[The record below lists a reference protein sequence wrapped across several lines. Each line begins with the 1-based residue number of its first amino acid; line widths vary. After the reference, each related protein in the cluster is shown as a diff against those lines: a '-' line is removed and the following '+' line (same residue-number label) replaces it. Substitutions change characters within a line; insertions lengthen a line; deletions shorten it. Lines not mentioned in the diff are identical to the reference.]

1 MHEMTTNNVEA
12 LRLAEFERCSAIKT
26 QDFEKLE
33 NLMHTSLIHVHTRGN
48 QDTRESYLRYLS
60 EVIEILDVRRGDLQ
74 ISIYGE
80 CAVMTGRQ
88 YNTARLRGQEPIVE
102 IEAQVMQIW
111 TYEAG
116 RWRQVAFQATA
127 TGALPPPIQSNRAS
141 K

>member
-1 MHEMTTNNVEA
+1 MHEMTNDNVEG
-12 LRLAEFERCSAIKT
+12 LRVAEFARCSAIKA
-26 QDFEKLE
+26 QDFEKLQT
-33 NLMHTSLIHVHTRGN
+33 LMHPSLIHVHTRGN
-48 QDTRESYLRYLS
+48 QDTRESYLKYLS

-88 YNTARLRGQEPIVE
+88 YNTARLRGHEPIVE
-102 IEAQVMQIW
+102 IEAQVMQVW
-111 TYEAG
+111 AYEAG
-116 RWRQVAFQATA
+116 RWQQVAFQATA